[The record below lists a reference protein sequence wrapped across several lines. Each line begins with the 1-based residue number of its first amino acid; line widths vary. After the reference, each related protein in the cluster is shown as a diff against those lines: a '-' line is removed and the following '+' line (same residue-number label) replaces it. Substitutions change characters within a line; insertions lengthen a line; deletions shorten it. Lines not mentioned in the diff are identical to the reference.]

1 MMAPRCL
8 AMAMPAIQDGAF
20 VGSLAWS
27 VTLSMAGY
35 YSHRS
40 SHLTLC
46 LQDIVSDMADIQET
60 S

>member
-46 LQDIVSDMADIQET
+46 LQDIVSDMADI
-60 S
+60 